1 MPTKKAEQAARTKDA
16 LEAVARELFETRG
29 FAAVSAEEIV
39 GAAGVTRGALYH
51 HYGGKEGLF
60 EAVAEAAMQRL
71 HDKLLRAAAP
81 ATDALEGLKQGARR
95 FLELSSEPR
104 TQRVLFVDAP
114 VVMGWQRWRQ
124 MDARYGFGLILRA
137 LDVAVAQGRMRAASR
152 EVVAHLLLSAMIEA
166 SMLVANSSQKASA
179 RAEAEAVVG
188 RLIDGLCEESKDG

>member
-1 MPTKKAEQAARTKDA
+1 MPTKAKQAAQTREA
-16 LEAVARELFETRG
+16 LEGVARELFETRG

-39 GAAGVTRGALYH
+39 VAAGVTRGALYH

-71 HDKLLRAAAP
+71 HDKIVRVAGSG
-81 ATDALEGLKQGARR
+81 TDALEGLKQGARR
-95 FLELSSEPR
+95 FLELSSAPR

-137 LDVAVAQGRMRAASR
+137 LDGVVAQGRMRSASR
-152 EVVAHLLLSAMIEA
+152 DVVAHLLLSALIEA
-166 SMLVANSSQKASA
+166 SMLIANSAQKANA
-179 RAEAEAVVG
+179 RAEAEIVVE
-188 RLIDGLCEESKDG
+188 RLIDGLCTGAP